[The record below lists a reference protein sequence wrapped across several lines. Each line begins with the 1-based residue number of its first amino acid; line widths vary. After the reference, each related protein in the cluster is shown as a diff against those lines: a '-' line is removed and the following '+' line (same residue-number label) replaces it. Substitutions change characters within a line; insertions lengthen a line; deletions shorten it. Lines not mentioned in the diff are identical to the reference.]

1 MRRNYTIAIIG
12 GGASGVGLAA
22 RMVEA
27 LPVGLSTADLSIALF
42 DTHGC
47 RGGNAYADD
56 TLSNLMNTTCG
67 AIDRGFGGEFSFLEW
82 ATDNPDRWRP
92 LLGER
97 SLDTQAY
104 VPRPVVG
111 RYLADLLAHARQQAA
126 GRRLKLDTITEEVVD
141 IEPPDT
147 PERNYCVHT
156 HSGTRFEARYIY
168 LALGHLDRAKS
179 EDYQFR
185 DRYFHNPYPVTRL
198 IEEIPRDAAVGVIGT
213 RLSAIDIALGL
224 ARAGHTGEITCVSRG
239 GRLPAVR
246 ADQGKHEFKNLER
259 EDLFKQLNGR
269 QTKLRLADVAT
280 MIGSEIEH
288 AEGRRVELG
297 DIVNDC
303 LSPLDYYEREIALAR
318 GRARPWQAVLYATN
332 RNIDLLWHH
341 LAEEDKRLLMSEW
354 LNDWLTYRASIPREN
369 AERILELMKSGR
381 LQVRRGASGFEYDDA
396 TGNFNM
402 LLDGEEAV
410 PVQYLVAATGSA
422 SRIEEADSVLMRN
435 LMARG
440 LVSPHRVGGVDC
452 RFENGQVIPRDDAA
466 AVDSRMFALGPLTS
480 GVYFFTTALE
490 IIQRQ
495 AAQRTLDL
503 AFMLGVE
510 WLDLPE
516 TEAWVDARQAGAVE
530 PEEAD
535 PVPHHEGPGL
545 LERLVADNQLNLID
559 FEQLHLLNDQITDE
573 QFQVRDGDSE
583 NDRPPDPAALDPQSK
598 ERPRAAQDEAHRR
611 TPGL

>member
-1 MRRNYTIAIIG
+1 MRRNYTIAIVG

-27 LPVGLSTADLSIALF
+27 LPIGLSTANLSIALF
-42 DTHGC
+42 DARGC
-47 RGGNAYADD
+47 QGGNAYADD
-56 TLSNLMNTTCG
+56 TPSNLMNTTCG
-67 AIDRGFGGEFSFLEW
+67 AIDRGFGGAFSFLGW
-82 ATDNPDRWRP
+82 ASENPHRWRP

-97 SLDTQAY
+97 TLDTQAY

-111 RYLADLLAHARQQAA
+111 RYLADLLANARQKAA
-126 GRRLKLDTITEEVVD
+126 GRRLELDAIAEEVVD

-147 PERNYCVHT
+147 PERNYSVHT
-156 HSGTRFEARYIY
+156 ESGTCFEARYIY
-168 LALGHLDRAKS
+168 LALGHLDRVKS
-179 EDYQFR
+179 EDYQYQ
-185 DRYFHNPYPVTRL
+185 DRYYHNPYPISRL
-198 IEEIPRDAAVGVIGT
+198 IEEIPRDAAVGIIGT
-213 RLSAIDIALGL
+213 RLSAIDVTLGL
-224 ARAGHTGEITCVSRG
+224 AGAGHAGEVVCVSRG

-246 ADQGKHEFKNLER
+246 ADQGKHEFRNLER
-259 EDLFKQLNGR
+259 EDLFKELKGR
-269 QTKLRLADVAT
+269 RTKLRLADVAT
-280 MIGSEIEH
+280 MIGSEIEY

-297 DIVNDC
+297 DIVRDDV
-303 LSPLDYYEREIALAR
+303 SPVEYYEREIALAR
-318 GRARPWQAVLYATN
+318 GRTRPWQAVLYATN

-369 AERILELMKSGR
+369 AERILGLMKSGR

-402 LLDGEEAV
+402 LLDADEAV

-422 SRIEEADSVLMRN
+422 SRIEDADSDLMGN
-435 LMARG
+435 LLARG
-440 LVSPHRVGGVDC
+440 LVRPHRYGGVDC
-452 RFENGQVIPRDDAA
+452 RFENGQVIPRDDADTA
-466 AVDSRMFALGPLTS
+466 DTRMFALGPLTS

-516 TEAWVDARQAGAVE
+516 TEAWVDARQAGQLE
-530 PEEAD
+530 RTEEA
-535 PVPHHEGPGL
+535 PVPHDEGPDL
-545 LERLVADNQLNLID
+545 LERLVADNRLDLID
-559 FEQLHLLNDQITDE
+559 FEQLHLLNDQIPDGE
-573 QFQVRDGDSE
+573 FQVPDRDTKT
-583 NDRPPDPAALDPQSK
+583 A
-598 ERPRAAQDEAHRR
+598 
-611 TPGL
+611 